1 MRLDELFARSSI
13 EVLGGRLW
21 QPHEEAPAA
30 PVAPLPSAAADEE
43 SPVRRK
49 AAPAVITKDL
59 SCASVLS
66 SSSVSTEALRSPT
79 ASVSPADPQKQE
91 RLTNG
96 RRLYAA
102 VRREHEPAVCTLLAS
117 PRIDVNCRDRERNT
131 ALHWAVSNK
140 SPSILRALLQHPDL
154 DVDRGNHEGCTA
166 LHLAAA
172 GGHDAAVG
180 LLLESGRTSLS
191 LIHI

>member
-1 MRLDELFARSSI
+1 MRLEELFARSSI

-30 PVAPLPSAAADEE
+30 AEAPPKRSPVLPSAAADEE

-49 AAPAVITKDL
+49 AAPAVIAKDL
-59 SCASVLS
+59 SCASVLT

-96 RRLYAA
+96 RRLDRARHPAA
-102 VRREHEPAVCTLLAS
+102 RREPEP
-117 PRIDVNCRDRERNT
+117 D
-131 ALHWAVSNK
+131 
-140 SPSILRALLQHPDL
+140 
-154 DVDRGNHEGCTA
+154 
-166 LHLAAA
+166 AAA
-172 GGHDAAVG
+172 KG
-180 LLLESGRTSLS
+180 L
-191 LIHI
+191 

>member
-1 MRLDELFARSSI
+1 MRLDELFARASSI
-13 EVLGGRLW
+13 EVLGGKLW

-30 PVAPLPSAAADEE
+30 ASPPKRSPPLPSAAADEE

-49 AAPAVITKDL
+49 AAPTVMTKDL

-66 SSSVSTEALRSPT
+66 SSSVSTEAMRSPT

-102 VRREHEPAVCTLLAS
+102 VRREHEPAVRTPAISARNLKTCFEFSVLPEPDS
-117 PRIDVNCRDRERNT
+117 PDVTRHCEVPWRQSER
-131 ALHWAVSNK
+131 
-140 SPSILRALLQHPDL
+140 
-154 DVDRGNHEGCTA
+154 
-166 LHLAAA
+166 
-172 GGHDAAVG
+172 
-180 LLLESGRTSLS
+180 
-191 LIHI
+191 

>member
-1 MRLDELFARSSI
+1 MRLEELFARSSI

-30 PVAPLPSAAADEE
+30 AEAPPKRSPVLPSAAADEE

-49 AAPAVITKDL
+49 AAPAVIAKDL
-59 SCASVLS
+59 SCASVLT

-79 ASVSPADPQKQE
+79 SSVSPADPQKQE

-102 VRREHEPAVCTLLAS
+102 VRREHEPAVRTLLAS
-117 PRIDVNCRDRERNT
+117 PRIDVRHPAARRE
-131 ALHWAVSNK
+131 
-140 SPSILRALLQHPDL
+140 PEPD
-154 DVDRGNHEGCTA
+154 
-166 LHLAAA
+166 AAA
-172 GGHDAAVG
+172 EGFLRVCRRIARLRVASGAGAAVE
-180 LLLESGRTSLS
+180 ESD
-191 LIHI
+191 LIHACSTVLRF